1 MDKTAKKHPVGLL
14 ETKSLA
20 SALPEKNAEGRPKY
34 TQILTPSKSSS
45 ASNGDSA
52 VAPSSAEKKTFA
64 KQHQQRS
71 NNNKQGI
78 KNANHQ
84 KPRGIFLPATEK
96 RPFNLLLKRQEV
108 VARPTDIKT
117 RSYPITPDNVIYF
130 SGPRNFLSAIYPCKI
145 TVDENEYNSVEH
157 FYQACKLYTLV
168 GQEKAAELKASES
181 PIEVKKTTKVLLK
194 EANITSKKV
203 EEWKEKDSI
212 GVLKHVVT
220 HKFTQNEALKDKL
233 LETGDKILIQAYIG
247 DTFFAT
253 GASFHY
259 VSEWVS
265 RHVNQALVYPEEVT
279 AENVKYLPLVAN
291 GKNALG
297 WILMQVRDELRAQSS
312 A

>member
-45 ASNGDSA
+45 ASNGDA
-52 VAPSSAEKKTFA
+52 VVAPTSVEKKTFA
-64 KQHQQRS
+64 KQRQQRS

-78 KNANHQ
+78 KNANNQ

-108 VARPTDIKT
+108 VARPTDIKLALFQLLLT
-117 RSYPITPDNVIYF
+117 I
-130 SGPRNFLSAIYPCKI
+130 GPRNFLSAIYPCKI
-145 TVDENEYNSVEH
+145 TVDGNEYNSVEH

-181 PIEVKKTTKVLLK
+181 PIEVKKATKVLLK

-220 HKFTQNEALKDKL
+220 HKFTQNEALKEKL

-265 RHVNQALVYPEEVT
+265 RHVNQDLVYPEEVT
-279 AENVKYLPLVAN
+279 AENFKYLPLVAN
-291 GKNALG
+291 GKNVFG